1 MALFVTVLFTAP
13 NLEIFFILTIFRFG
27 LCDIRNN
34 EGLGKCYLPGPQ
46 ARFRRRSTDVPNL
59 TRMNYVRQKRG
70 V

>member
-34 EGLGKCYLPGPQ
+34 EGLGKCYLPGP
-46 ARFRRRSTDVPNL
+46 
-59 TRMNYVRQKRG
+59 
-70 V
+70 